1 MSEEIVA
8 KEKAVYVTYSII
20 DQSGNVFEQSDLP
33 IGYVHGAG
41 SGLFEKVE
49 EALEGCQVGDKVEV
63 ILSPEEGFGH
73 SDPSLIYTDDL
84 DNVPH
89 EYRHVGAK
97 VEFQNDSGDV
107 MEFTVTR
114 IENGTITIDANPP
127 LAGQTIKFV
136 VTVAMIRNA
145 TLDEIVSGRPD
156 TGENGAQIH

>member
-8 KEKAVYVTYSII
+8 KDKAVYVTYSII

-33 IGYVHGAG
+33 IGYVHGAE

-49 EALEGCQVGDKVEV
+49 EALNGRKVGDKVEV
-63 ILSPEEGFGH
+63 ILTPEEGFGY
-73 SDPSLIYTDDL
+73 SDPQLVYTDDL
-84 DNVPH
+84 DNVPQ

-107 MEFTVTR
+107 MEFTVTG

-127 LAGQTIKFV
+127 LAGQTVKFV

-156 TGENGAQIH
+156 APQGSAQIH